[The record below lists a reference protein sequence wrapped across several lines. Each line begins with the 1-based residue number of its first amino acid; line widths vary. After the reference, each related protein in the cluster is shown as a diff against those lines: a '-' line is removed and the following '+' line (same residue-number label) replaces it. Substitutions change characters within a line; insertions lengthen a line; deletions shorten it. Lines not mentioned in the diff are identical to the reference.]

1 MQLTLLGYQTLRFL
15 TLYSILFF
23 CRRHIPGAVHFNLFQ
38 FVDLTPEDP
47 RKLADAD
54 TFELNARGSGV
65 DDDSHVILC
74 DGCDDRYGFFTGP
87 RVLFMF
93 KVYYHLNHRKSIME

>member
-1 MQLTLLGYQTLRFL
+1 MLICQALCLFSNA
-15 TLYSILFF
+15 LYIYIFF

-38 FVDLTPEDP
+38 FVELTPENP

-54 TFELNARGSGV
+54 AFELNARGTGV

-93 KVYYHLNHRKSIME
+93 QVCYYLGHRKPILK